1 MRGVC
6 SDSWPEYGC
15 DWSIWH
21 FWPWTHLMERL
32 DLVLLALLLVRV
44 GFVAVRASRR
54 CRGARRTEPIDTA
67 SETFQSARRKLVAE
81 LRIEVGKLKSIALM
95 APYIGLA
102 GTTLGIL
109 DLLSEGFVG
118 SRSSIVVWLS
128 LEIAAAFLT
137 TAAAL
142 LVAIPAVVCRNFLH
156 MRIDSLAIEVHSKA
170 IECDSGESQCAQ
182 SLPLTK
188 RFSGLPA
195 FALIAAPVLALSA
208 AFMSLS
214 SFHPQRGLP
223 VIPAKKVSEMDYVS
237 PKPIKT
243 VITVRDRNGLP
254 IAYVNS
260 KETLWDQLGTVVQNE
275 LVGPQALVFVEAE
288 NDTSWKDV
296 VDAVDIVEGLH
307 ARVVLLTT
315 ASRGA
320 SPTTRVRK

>member
-1 MRGVC
+1 
-6 SDSWPEYGC
+6 
-15 DWSIWH
+15 
-21 FWPWTHLMERL
+21 MERL

-54 CRGARRTEPIDTA
+54 CRGARRTGPIDTA

-81 LRIEVGKLKSIALM
+81 LRIEVGNLKSIALM

-128 LEIAAAFLT
+128 LGISAAFLA
-137 TAAAL
+137 TAGAL
-142 LVAIPAVVCRNFLH
+142 LVAILAVVCRNFLH
-156 MRIDSLAIEVHSKA
+156 MRIDSLAIDVHSKT
-170 IECDSGESQCAQ
+170 IECESGESQFAQ

-188 RFSGLPA
+188 RFSGLPS

-214 SFHPQRGLP
+214 SFYPRQGLP
-223 VIPAKKVSEMDYVS
+223 VIPAKTVSEMDYVS
-237 PKPIKT
+237 PKPIQI
-243 VITVRDRNGLP
+243 VITVRNRNGLP

-260 KETLWDQLGTVVQNE
+260 KETPWEQLGPVVQKG
-275 LVGPQALVFVEAE
+275 LLSPQALVFVQAE
-288 NDTSWKDV
+288 NDSSWKHV

-315 ASRGA
+315 ASPGA
-320 SPTTRVRK
+320 SPPTGIRK